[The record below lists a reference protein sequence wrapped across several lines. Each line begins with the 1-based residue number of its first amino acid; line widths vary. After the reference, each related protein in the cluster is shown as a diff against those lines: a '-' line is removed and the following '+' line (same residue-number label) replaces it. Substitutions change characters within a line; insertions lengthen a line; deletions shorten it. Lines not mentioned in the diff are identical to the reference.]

1 MISTIA
7 VSFQLIALSI
17 IFKITII
24 ENHYTLSRGVIFF
37 PDELITHFFP
47 TRHDYF
53 FRKHVNWPSFAA
65 TTLKIRPD
73 DFQESVRIVE
83 DLINARLDGGRVNE
97 TAMDRLCIGRKRVA
111 RDGRR

>member
-7 VSFQLIALSI
+7 VSLQLISLSI

-24 ENHYTLSRGVIFF
+24 ENHYTSSRGVIFF

-65 TTLKIRPD
+65 TTLEIRPD

-83 DLINARLDGGRVNE
+83 GLINARLDGGRVNE